1 MGTAPRFRVKLFLC
15 GDVMTGRGIDQILAA
30 PCDPAIGEP
39 WVKDARDYVELAE
52 RANGPIPR
60 GAEPAYIWGEA
71 LDILCEERPDARIVN
86 LETAV
91 TTSAT
96 RAAKGINYRMSPANA
111 ACLAA
116 ARIDCCVLANNH
128 VLDWGA
134 SGLEETIDTLHGAG
148 IRTAGAGR
156 SAAEAASPA
165 ILGTPAGGRVLV
177 FAYGLESSGV
187 PAAWAAGERRPGVSF
202 LPDLTRASAERVAR
216 HVFAMKRTGDI
227 AIVSLHWG
235 PNWGYEVGHEQRSF
249 AHRLVDAGA
258 ADLVHGH
265 SSHHPGALE
274 VHGERLILYACG
286 DFINDYEGIAGHDA
300 FRPELTLMYFPAFDA
315 GGALR
320 ELVLRP
326 MRLRRLRLEHAGADD
341 AEWLAGVLRR
351 VSGARIERAP
361 GNRLRLQ

>member
-1 MGTAPRFRVKLFLC
+1 MPKLFLC

-30 PCDPAIGEP
+30 PCDPAIAEP
-39 WVKDARDYVELAE
+39 WVKDARDYVALAE
-52 RANGPIPR
+52 GAHGPIPR
-60 GAEPAYIWGEA
+60 GAGAAYVRGEA
-71 LDILCEERPDARIVN
+71 LAILCAERPDARIVN

-91 TTSAT
+91 TTSPE

-128 VLDWGA
+128 VLDWGVP
-134 SGLEETIDTLHGAG
+134 GLEETLATLHGAG

-156 SAAEAASPA
+156 SAAEAAAPA
-165 ILGTPAGGRVLV
+165 ILDAPAGGRVLV

-187 PAAWAAGERRPGVSF
+187 PAAWAAGERRPGVSW
-202 LPDLTRASAERVAR
+202 LPDLTAASADGVAR
-216 HVFAMKRTGDI
+216 HVLDMKRAGDI

-235 PNWGYEVGHEQRSF
+235 PNWGYDVAREQRTF

-274 VHGERLILYACG
+274 VHRERLILYACG

-300 FRPELTLMYFPAFDA
+300 FRPELTLMYFPALEA

-320 ELVLRP
+320 ELAMWP
-326 MRLRRLRLEHAGADD
+326 MRLRRFRLERAAEDD
-341 AEWLAGVLRR
+341 AEWLAGTLRR
-351 VSGARIERAP
+351 VSGMNLERASD
-361 GNRLRLQ
+361 NRLRLQ